1 MRRPLI
7 TLGIAL
13 VVLSPLAR
21 PSRWDD
27 FPISSYPM
35 FSRSDIAGNH
45 LLAHALVVH
54 ADGRRTPATPAQVGT
69 PEPMVANAIVLHAIE
84 RGTAAELCPVVAANV
99 GEADAVAIEVVMSE
113 YDARRY
119 FVEGKREPDARVV
132 HATCPVKR

>member
-35 FSRSDIAGNH
+35 FSRGDIAGHH
-45 LLAHALVVH
+45 LLAHALVVR

-84 RGTAAELCPVVAANV
+84 RGAAAELCPVVAANV
-99 GEADAVAIEVVMSE
+99 REPDAVAIEVVTSE